1 MNVIKREDLI
11 SAAPISIPREAET
24 IGCGG
29 LRVSKRGVWRAA
41 VLIGVHVLI
50 IAHIVHWKLA
60 GKTVSPVEPSEA
72 MQTLELG
79 YVNAGFILFIGLIL
93 STLVFGRFFC
103 GWGCHVVA
111 LQDVCG
117 WLMKKAGVKPKPFRS
132 RLLVFVP
139 LFAAFYMFLWPT
151 IVRWLDGRAFPG
163 LSNHLQTENFWATFP
178 GPGIALLTFGIC
190 GFLIVYLLGNKG
202 FCTYGCPYGAIFYHA
217 DRVAP
222 GKIRVTD
229 ACEGCGHCTATCT
242 SNVRVHE
249 EVKRYGMVVDPGC
262 MKCMDCVSVC
272 PKNALYYGFGKPSLA
287 QKGIEAKRAPGL
299 ERAARMYDFSL
310 SEEIAMAALFALA
323 FYAFRGL
330 YDSVPFLL
338 AIGLSSVTAFL
349 IVMAARLL
357 YTPSFRLQHK
367 QLRISG
373 ATTPAGCA
381 LLGVA
386 GLLIVF
392 AGHSGVWQFHYH
404 EGNRLYA
411 QAESA
416 KSPESAEESTK
427 AAMEH
432 FGWCRSSGFFPVANL
447 EASLGSGFAF
457 LGDLEKGE
465 QHLRRAIELGPD
477 LAGARYQLARTLAAR
492 GKQNEAIAQ
501 LRTAVESDPGRV
513 AARRDLALALSAS
526 GKHVEALR
534 FFEGPLK
541 IAPRDADLRLAYA
554 ASLAE
559 SGKPA
564 EAETQ
569 LRKVMTDHPQ
579 SAQVRFALGEILLR
593 RGKTSEAAAAFADAT
608 RLNPE
613 AIESYVALARLD
625 SRRKNHS
632 ASARR
637 YEAALGIAPFDRN
650 LLNAWA
656 VELKKSN
663 QIDAAIKKLVRS
675 HPDDEASWYRAALL
689 YKAKGNLITAKS
701 LYRRLA
707 MRNPNLPP
715 L

>member
-11 SAAPISIPREAET
+11 SAGPISIPREAET

-29 LRVSKRGVWRAA
+29 LRASKRGVWRVA

-50 IAHIVHWKLA
+50 IAHIVHWKLT
-60 GKTVSPVEPSEA
+60 GKSVSPVEPSEA

-79 YVNAGFILFIGLIL
+79 YVNAGFVLFVGLIL

-111 LQDVCG
+111 LQDLCG
-117 WLMKKAGVKPKPFRS
+117 WVMKKVGIKPKPFRS

-151 IVRWLDGRAFPG
+151 IVRWLEGRAFPG

-178 GPGIALLTFGIC
+178 GPGIALLTFGVC

-272 PKNALYYGFGKPSLA
+272 PKNALYYGFGKPALA
-287 QKGIEAKRAPGL
+287 QKRIQAKRAPGL
-299 ERAARMYDFSL
+299 EKPARKYDFSL
-310 SEEIAMAALFALA
+310 VEEIAMAALFGLA

-357 YTPSFRLQHK
+357 YAPSSRLQHK
-367 QLRISG
+367 QLRMNG
-373 ATTPAGCA
+373 ATTPAGYA
-381 LLGVA
+381 LLGLA
-386 GLLIVF
+386 GLLLIF
-392 AGHSGVWQFHYH
+392 TAHSTVWQYHYH

-411 QAESA
+411 QAQSA
-416 KSPESAEESTK
+416 KSPDKAEGATK
-427 AAMEH
+427 AAMGH
-432 FGWCRSSGFFPVANL
+432 FGWCLANGFFPAANL

-457 LGDLEKGE
+457 LGNLEKGE
-465 QHLRRAIELGPD
+465 EHLRRAVELGPE

-492 GKQNEAIAQ
+492 GKREEALAQ
-501 LRTAVESDPGRV
+501 LRKTVQADPRRI
-513 AARRDLALALSAS
+513 AARRDLALALSNS
-526 GKHVEALR
+526 GKHVEALAY
-534 FFEGPLK
+534 FEGLLETTPS
-541 IAPRDADLRLAYA
+541 DAELRLGYGSA
-554 ASLAE
+554 LAE

-564 EAETQ
+564 EA
-569 LRKVMTDHPQ
+569 
-579 SAQVRFALGEILLR
+579 
-593 RGKTSEAAAAFADAT
+593 ADALADAI
-608 RLNPE
+608 RLNPA
-613 AIESYVALARLD
+613 AIEPYIALARLEAG
-625 SRRKNHS
+625 RENHAQA
-632 ASARR
+632 ASL
-637 YEAALGIAPFDRN
+637 YETALGFAPFDRD
-650 LLNAWA
+650 LLRAWA
-656 VELKKSN
+656 GELKKSN
-663 QIDAAIKKLVRS
+663 QIDATIQKLVRS
-675 HPDDEASWYRAALL
+675 HPDDEAAWYRVALL
-689 YKAKGNLITAKS
+689 YRAKGNLASAKS
-701 LYRRLA
+701 LHRRLA